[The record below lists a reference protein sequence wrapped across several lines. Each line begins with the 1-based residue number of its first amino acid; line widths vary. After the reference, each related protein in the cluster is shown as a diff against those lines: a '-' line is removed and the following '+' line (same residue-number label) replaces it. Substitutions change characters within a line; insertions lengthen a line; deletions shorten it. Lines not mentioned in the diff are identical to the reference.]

1 MSHEQ
6 LFSLAG
12 SAAMAGWV
20 LLAVVP
26 LRFGW
31 PARAA
36 VAIVLLIAAL
46 YAALIGVYWTRGE
59 GGFRTLAD
67 VARLFESRGLLLAG
81 WVHYLAFDLLV
92 GAWIRGEALRTGVP
106 HVLVVPSLLL
116 TFLLGPLGW
125 LVFMAFRYFRLRTA
139 AVARPAPDRAVA

>member
-12 SAAMAGWV
+12 SAALAGWL
-20 LLAVVP
+20 LLALVP

-31 PARAA
+31 PRHAA
-36 VAIVLLIAAL
+36 VGIALLIAAL
-46 YAALIGVYWTRGE
+46 YAALIGVYWTRGA
-59 GGFRTLAD
+59 GGFGSLAD

-92 GAWIRGEALRTGVP
+92 GTWIRGEAGRIGLPHWLLVP
-106 HVLVVPSLLL
+106 CLVL

-125 LVFMAFRYFRLRTA
+125 LVFMALRLFRLRTA
-139 AVARPAPDRAVA
+139 VAG

>member
-12 SAAMAGWV
+12 SAAMAGWL
-20 LLAVVP
+20 LLALVP
-26 LRFGW
+26 PRFGW
-31 PARAA
+31 PQGAA
-36 VAIVLLIAAL
+36 TGIALLIASL

-59 GGFRTLAD
+59 GGFGSLAD

-92 GAWIRGEALRTGVP
+92 GVWIRGEAARIGLP
-106 HVLVVPSLLL
+106 HAWVVPCLLL
-116 TFLLGPLGW
+116 TFLFGPVGW
-125 LVFMAFRYFRLRTA
+125 LVFMALRLFRLRTSPVA
-139 AVARPAPDRAVA
+139 A